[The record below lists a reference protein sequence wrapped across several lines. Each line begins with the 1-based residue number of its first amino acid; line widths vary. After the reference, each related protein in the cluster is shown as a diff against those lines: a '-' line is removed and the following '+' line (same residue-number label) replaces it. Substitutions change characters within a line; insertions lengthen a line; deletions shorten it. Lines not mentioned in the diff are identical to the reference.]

1 MNRDWQVVYVNAE
14 KVWNQYVVGSRQYRP
29 TTAENVPYL
38 ARLFDARLTGWDK
51 EWLKR
56 LRIKI

>member
-14 KVWNQYVVGSRQYRP
+14 KVWNQYSLMSLPNRP
-29 TTAENVPYL
+29 PPQPL
-38 ARLFDARLTGWDK
+38 PISRLFDARLTGWDK

-56 LRIKI
+56 LRIKL